1 MIGRVFKSTGSWYQ
15 VLTDRGEM
23 MECRTRGKLRL
34 EESKET
40 NPVAVGDLVL
50 LESDGDKGII
60 TEVQQR
66 KNHIVRQS
74 TRKTGHSHVL
84 AANLDQAL
92 LLVTLFQP
100 RTSLGFVDRF
110 LVTCEAFGIPQILV
124 FNKKDLLDQQAI
136 EWCNDV
142 MSMYQ
147 KIGISTFLLS
157 LTEDEV
163 LNSLEQFLSG
173 KITLIAG
180 HSGTG
185 KSTLLN
191 RLVPSAQQVTAEVSG
206 STMKGVHTTTFAEM
220 FAIDDHTMIIDT
232 PGVKEWGLLDMEPG
246 EISDYFPEMREKRL
260 NCKFGSKCLHLEEPK
275 CAIREA
281 VERSEISISRF
292 ESYLSMVLGG
302 DNRK

>member
-23 MECRTRGKLRL
+23 LECRTRGKLRL

-136 EWCNDV
+136 DWCNDV
-142 MSMYQ
+142 MAMYQ

-157 LTEDEV
+157 LTEDED

-191 RLVPSAQQVTAEVSG
+191 RLVPGAQQVTAEVSG